1 MPVGQRAPTLNMSKL
16 LRQIGYRTGQSRKI
30 TYYRDAIFGRDDY
43 GVETTT
49 VAVNELQLPNVQAYI
64 RTVMTKNFTL
74 EREGS
79 NVVGASMIYLPRLST
94 LKGFPNFNQ
103 QNNVYFNDVE
113 GFDTIIDIDHE
124 VFEVPTSGTT
134 SWTGTGCTLT
144 SDGEALTATLT
155 ATGATIEYATNSNT
169 LEAGRIAF
177 QAQASGG
184 VHIKNIY
191 SYNGGATD
199 ATPNVVNYQNTTG
212 VPVYTNAYL
221 PIDIPWGSGNWTNIN
236 ASTTAASGTTSIY
249 ASGTRYQYMIKDADG
264 VNAGVSGAAGFNYN
278 YTGNL
283 RKFKVTVSGT
293 IGNTIK
299 LRQARYYQPIYW
311 QVQGIKEYNDE
322 YMALKCIRTYGPR
335 QSLRRAYG

>member
-16 LRQIGYRTGQSRKI
+16 LRQLGYRTGQSRKI
-30 TYYRDAIFGRDDY
+30 TYYRDAIFGRDAY
-43 GVETTT
+43 GVENTTIS
-49 VAVNELQLPNVQAYI
+49 VNELQLPNVQAYI
-64 RTVMTKNFTL
+64 RTIMTKNFTL

-103 QNNVYFNDVE
+103 TNNVYFNDVE
-113 GFDTIIDIDHE
+113 GFDTIIDVDHD
-124 VFEVPTSGTT
+124 VFWVPTSGTT
-134 SWTGTGCTLT
+134 GWAGANCTLT

-155 ATGATIEYATNSNT
+155 ATGAAVEYVDNTNT

-177 QAQASGG
+177 QTQASGT

-191 SYNGGATD
+191 SYNGGTAD
-199 ATPNVVNYQNTTG
+199 AVPNVINYQNTTG
-212 VPVYTNAYL
+212 VPVYTNGYL
-221 PIDIPWGSGNWTNIN
+221 GVDIPWGSGNWTNIN
-236 ASTTAASGTTSIY
+236 SSTTAASGTTSIY
-249 ASGTRYQYMIKDADG
+249 ASGTRYQYIIKDAAG
-264 VNAGVSGAAGFNYN
+264 VNAGVSGASSFNYN

-283 RKFKVTVSGT
+283 RKFKLALSGT
-293 IGNTIK
+293 IGNTFK
-299 LRQARYYQPIYW
+299 LRQVRYYQPIYW

-335 QSLRRAYG
+335 ESLRRAYG